1 VLQLVLGWPVRLVI
15 VGMLIFSLFV
25 DGSGYVYRFANHLPL
40 TGNVQGLPPNFGGWQ
55 LYFHKG
61 LDLAGGTHIDYQL
74 TNFPSNQNRADV
86 LQRTI
91 TVISKRVN
99 SLGVSEPEIRGAGT
113 NNDRITVDLAGVSAD
128 QAQKVIGAVN
138 RLVYTK
144 WVPDTKV
151 TGGPEP
157 GYKPAFTGL
166 TGDNIQ
172 SATAVIDQ
180 NGIGWVVNV
189 VFTSSGADLFS
200 RLTRDNVAACPGD
213 PNTTATANCAG
224 RHLTIWLDITQHDI
238 DNWEDPTYA
247 AKVSQTYDTG
257 CLAKASPTTTCPKLL
272 VDAVTLSEIDGGNA
286 VINGGGNGFLQTQA
300 QDLATGINAGSL
312 PVDLQVLSVQQ
323 VSATL
328 GAQSVK
334 LSIAAGL
341 LGLSIVVLFMII
353 YYRVPGFLA
362 SLALLFYAGV
372 VFATFKVVPVTLT
385 LAGITG
391 FILSVGMAVDA
402 NVLIFERFKEEVR
415 AGRTIPAAVD
425 AAVRRAWPAIWN
437 SNVST
442 IFTCLILAFVG
453 PNAVKGFAFT
463 LLIGVLASLVS
474 SIVVTHNLLAIV
486 MAGGRFRRP
495 ALMGVDRVRSI

>member
-1 VLQLVLGWPVRLVI
+1 MLQLVLGWPVRLVI

-189 VFTSSGADLFS
+189 VFTSSGHNPARHRQLGGPRVCGQGLADIRHGLP
-200 RLTRDNVAACPGD
+200 CEGD
-213 PNTTATANCAG
+213 TNYHLPKAAG
-224 RHLTIWLDITQHDI
+224 RRR
-238 DNWEDPTYA
+238 DPFR
-247 AKVSQTYDTG
+247 D
-257 CLAKASPTTTCPKLL
+257 
-272 VDAVTLSEIDGGNA
+272 
-286 VINGGGNGFLQTQA
+286 
-300 QDLATGINAGSL
+300 
-312 PVDLQVLSVQQ
+312 
-323 VSATL
+323 
-328 GAQSVK
+328 
-334 LSIAAGL
+334 
-341 LGLSIVVLFMII
+341 
-353 YYRVPGFLA
+353 
-362 SLALLFYAGV
+362 
-372 VFATFKVVPVTLT
+372 
-385 LAGITG
+385 
-391 FILSVGMAVDA
+391 
-402 NVLIFERFKEEVR
+402 
-415 AGRTIPAAVD
+415 
-425 AAVRRAWPAIWN
+425 RRRKR
-437 SNVST
+437 
-442 IFTCLILAFVG
+442 G
-453 PNAVKGFAFT
+453 
-463 LLIGVLASLVS
+463 
-474 SIVVTHNLLAIV
+474 HQ
-486 MAGGRFRRP
+486 RR
-495 ALMGVDRVRSI
+495 R